1 MRFLATLAALA
12 LLAACGSGSTKSN
25 AVSAGG
31 SPATTALQGPPGPQG
46 LQGPQGPQGLQG
58 PQGVTGSSAVVDTVS
73 LAGLVEDIRGDEAKE
88 FTFVGPTTT
97 IGLADGQRI
106 TASGS
111 VALGTRHGD
120 AEVSLAFC
128 LADGD
133 EPLRTLVPD
142 VYTNVDVGRDRH
154 LFPVV
159 GTGVPGAGTYTFGI
173 CLRRVPPEKKP
184 KKDHDDHDFRD
195 EKRDCKTAIDDNDY
209 AVAWAQVFR

>member
-1 MRFLATLAALA
+1 LRHVATLAALV

-25 AVSAGG
+25 AVSTG
-31 SPATTALQGPPGPQG
+31 ATPIATALRGPAGPPGPPGPAG
-46 LQGPQGPQGLQG
+46 LQGPQGQ
-58 PQGVTGSSAVVDTVS
+58 QGVAGTPAVVDTVS
-73 LAGLVEDIRGDEAKE
+73 LAGLVEDIREDEAKE

-97 IGLADGQRI
+97 IGVADGQRI

-128 LADGD
+128 LAEGA

-142 VYTNVDVGRDRH
+142 VYSNVDVGRDRH
-154 LFPVV
+154 LFPVI
-159 GTGVPGAGTYTFGI
+159 GTGVPGAGTYTFGV

-184 KKDHDDHDFRD
+184 KHDDHDHDFRD
-195 EKRDCKTAIDDNDY
+195 GKRDCKTAIDDNDY